1 MSKNLV
7 LTLTGHDKVGL
18 VDEVTTLLVKH
29 HGNISAS
36 RMAHL
41 GGEFAMLMLIS
52 VPDKEVAGLDAEFKE
67 LRADGY
73 QIALVTTKDDS
84 KKHAGWIPYQI
95 EIAGA
100 DHEGILHE
108 ISHYLAGLKINIENM
123 DASAAPAPMSGA
135 PLFTLK
141 GAVLVPPKLRFH
153 DWSDAL
159 TELCDKLNVSVKIE
173 MVRWLDISAPGLSPR
188 W

>member
-18 VDEVTTLLVKH
+18 VDHVTSLLVKH
-29 HGNISAS
+29 HGNIEAS

-41 GGEFAMLMLIS
+41 GGEFAMLMLVV
-52 VPDKEVAGLDAEFKE
+52 VPDKELASLEQDFQGLRGE
-67 LRADGY
+67 GY
-73 QIALVTTKDDS
+73 QISLVKTKDDS

-95 EIAGA
+95 EVAGA

-108 ISHYLAGLKINIENM
+108 ISHHLAAQNINIENM
-123 DASAAPAPMSGA
+123 DASASPAPMSGA

-141 GAVLVPPKLRFH
+141 GVVLVPPKLKFH

-159 TELCDKLNVSVKIE
+159 AEICDTLNVNVKVE
-173 MVRWLDISAPGLSPR
+173 MVRWLDVGTTTPPLR

>member
-18 VDEVTTLLVKH
+18 VDYVTNVLVKH
-29 HGNISAS
+29 HGNVEAS

-41 GGEFAMLMLIS
+41 GGEFAMLMLVA
-52 VPDKEVAGLDAEFKE
+52 VPDQELAGIESDFRE
-67 LRADGY
+67 LRGEGY
-73 QIALVTTKDDS
+73 QLSLALTEDDS

-95 EIAGA
+95 EVTGA
-100 DHEGILHE
+100 DHEGIIHE
-108 ISHYLAGLKINIENM
+108 VSHHLASQNINIENM
-123 DASAAPAPMSGA
+123 DSYTSPAPMSGA

-141 GAVLVPPKLRFH
+141 GVIVVPPQLHFH
-153 DWSDAL
+153 TWSDAF
-159 TELCDKLNVSVKIE
+159 EEVCDKLNVNVKIE
-173 MVRWLDISAPGLSPR
+173 MARWLDVGAANSPLR